1 MIRLRQLKNDIL
13 PITAF
18 RTQLVSIL
26 KRLEGHKT
34 PLVLTHNGR
43 AAAVL
48 LSVEAYEQMVENL
61 EVAKATIPSMMA
73 VIKGEVE
80 GIEGAKI
87 KKEAKK

>member
-1 MIRLRQLKNDIL
+1 MIKLQQLKNDIL

-18 RTQLVSIL
+18 RTQLASIL

-34 PLVLTHNGR
+34 PVVLTHNGR

-48 LSVEAYEQMVENL
+48 LSVDAYEEMVENL
-61 EVAKATIPSMMA
+61 EVAKATIPDLMA

-80 GIEGAKI
+80 GIEGVKF
-87 KKEAKK
+87 KKEAKQ